1 MKKNTIRLLAIAASF
16 SFLLLVYT
24 FYEPYLIEIKKDT
37 IISKKINS
45 DTNNLKIIFV
55 SDIHHGPFFSRER
68 VHKLVSTINNESPD
82 IVILGG
88 DYVHRDKKYILPC
101 FDELQYLKVKYGVY
115 AVLGNHDNWEGKELT
130 IENIKKANINLLD
143 NNAKCIDVRNS
154 RLKIGGVGDYLE
166 DTQDITPTLTG
177 IKKEDFVILVTHNPD
192 YIEEIKDN
200 TQIDLV
206 FSGHTHGGQVTF
218 FGLYAPI
225 LPTKTGQ
232 KYRTGK
238 IRVGNMTVI
247 VSNGIGT
254 ITPPVR
260 FFARPQINVVTLK
273 SK

>member
-1 MKKNTIRLLAIAASF
+1 M
-16 SFLLLVYT
+16 VYT
-24 FYEPYLIEIKKDT
+24 P
-37 IISKKINS
+37 
-45 DTNNLKIIFV
+45 
-55 SDIHHGPFFSRER
+55 
-68 VHKLVSTINNESPD
+68 KLE
-82 IVILGG
+82 LGSE
-88 DYVHRDKKYILPC
+88 K
-101 FDELQYLKVKYGVY
+101 
-115 AVLGNHDNWEGKELT
+115 
-130 IENIKKANINLLD
+130 NINLLD
-143 NNAKCIDVRNS
+143 NNAKWIDVRNS

-177 IKKEDFVILVTHNPD
+177 IKKEDFVILITHNPD

-238 IRVGNMTVI
+238 IRVGNMTLI

-260 FFARPQINVVTLK
+260 FFARPQINVVTLR
-273 SK
+273 SE